1 MHGLPT
7 GKGQKL
13 AHQPRAAPGTIQN
26 LAQILSCCAIL
37 PSCQGGFRRRTYS
50 GQQIVEIMRNAA
62 GKPANRFQP
71 RRFFQLRL
79 APPPR
84 RNVQY
89 AEQGA
94 LLTA

>member
-1 MHGLPT
+1 
-7 GKGQKL
+7 
-13 AHQPRAAPGTIQN
+13 
-26 LAQILSCCAIL
+26 
-37 PSCQGGFRRRTYS
+37 
-50 GQQIVEIMRNAA
+50 MRNAA